1 MAYTGGKLNYLNEKR
16 RVNTHNKTVSVMK
29 LIRQH
34 KPKSRQE
41 LVDLIEYHY
50 KNECSCGIV
59 SKGTIED
66 FGRNL
71 YEAQLKE
78 WGEYLFTLEECTT
91 WQYNLFIV
99 QSLKGRTLEIKAK
112 DILQSHLPM
121 LKVID
126 TNPFL
131 DFRYRIDLL
140 IEHSKGDVLGGVQV
154 KPYSFKYIDPKIK
167 NVTRILTEDYPY
179 PVWYM
184 YYDSQEQFAQ
194 VDMIVKEI
202 QEIHNKKV
210 ARRTNGKL

>member
-29 LIRQH
+29 LIREH

-41 LVDLIEYHY
+41 LVDLIEYHH
-50 KNECSCGIV
+50 KNECSCGVV

-91 WQYNLFIV
+91 WQYNLFVV
-99 QSLKGRTLEIKAK
+99 QSLKGRTLEIKAR
-112 DILQSHLPM
+112 DILQSHLPTF
-121 LKVID
+121 KVID

-140 IEHSKGDVLGGVQV
+140 IENPKGNVVGGIQV
-154 KPYSFKYIDPKIK
+154 KPYSFKYVDPKIK
-167 NVTRILTEDYPY
+167 SVNRELNQDFPY

-184 YYDSQEQFAQ
+184 YYDSQEEFNQ
-194 VDMIVKEI
+194 VGIIIKEI
-202 QEIHNKKV
+202 KEIYATKSGKK
-210 ARRTNGKL
+210 NQLQ

>member
-16 RVNTHNKTVSVMK
+16 RVNTHNKTVSIMK

-91 WQYNLFIV
+91 WQYNLFII
-99 QSLKGRTLEIKAK
+99 QSLKGRTLEVKAK
-112 DILQSHLPM
+112 DILQSHLQM
-121 LKVID
+121 LKIID

-140 IEHSKGDVLGGVQV
+140 VEDMKGNVVGGIQV
-154 KPYSFKYIDPKIK
+154 KPYSFKYVDPKIK
-167 NVTRILTEDYPY
+167 SVNTELNQDFPY

-184 YYDSQEQFAQ
+184 YYDSQEEFTQ
-194 VDMIVKEI
+194 VDIIIKELK
-202 QEIHNKKV
+202 EAYAKKS
-210 ARRTNGKL
+210 GKKNQLL